1 MIFEKSLKAG
11 RKSGFYLLV
20 IFMVALSVFL
30 TDKGVLAKENECYET
45 STPQDA
51 TKKSDD
57 ETKNI
62 NNEPGANNGFVTIK
76 VSPKNFMDSW
86 TDDTK
91 YHFNIEFINE
101 GNNYDFSGTT
111 YSIDN
116 NVYDLVRTEAASDI
130 YKIDVDISIDSVLTI
145 NNIPVGVH
153 FSSADDS
160 TARFNQIIHNGKKGS
175 DYGNSVDWIGTADI
189 ENTLSSGTITEDF
202 AGEWNFYLAR
212 QSSYF
217 RIYKNIEG
225 EANSED
231 KLNHFKFKLYD
242 TIKEEFY
249 TEPVEVDIVSE
260 EQATSIYPGRNSVNS
275 ERVVPDENDE
285 YEIYLRAGQVAVV
298 GNMVH
303 QDDIK
308 FYLNEEEQDDIFAG
322 GNFSAE
328 SIFVGGEGMIPA
340 EARLI
345 IEEDE
350 NGFYAVDYNGKAAD
364 KQEILLGGDKKGYNL
379 LFINRRKL
387 DGKLTIEKTVV
398 GTNKEFEFEVIL
410 TDISTD
416 IPFEFPAEGTDIKSV
431 YFYKVRTVYPIDP
444 ETGETGEPVSV
455 YSASIKLKGGE
466 KITIS
471 KLPVGAGYYVNEVE
485 DSAEGYY
492 VSSEGEEGVISSEG
506 SIAKFINEEMQ
517 NDDSNDSDDDT
528 DNDTDNDS
536 DKDTNVNKDSKRDI
550 VKEIVVRETV
560 TASKED
566 DIVKD
571 TNVKTGDSM
580 NLTLFISLTVISLI
594 ALIVLIIKKKH
605 DSK

>member
-528 DNDTDNDS
+528 DNDS

-594 ALIVLIIKKKH
+594 ALIALIIKKKH

>member
-130 YKIDVDISIDSVLTI
+130 YKIDVDIPIDSVLTI

-160 TARFNQIIHNGKKGS
+160 TARYNQIIHNGKKGS

-202 AGEWNFYLAR
+202 AGEWYFYLAR

-260 EQATSIYPGRNSVNS
+260 EQATSVYPGRNSVNS

-308 FYLNEEEQDDIFAG
+308 FYLDEEEQDDIFAG

-340 EARLI
+340 ETRLI

-517 NDDSNDSDDDT
+517 NDDSIDSDDDT

-550 VKEIVVRETV
+550 VKEIVVSETV

-571 TNVKTGDSM
+571 ANVKTGDSM

>member
-130 YKIDVDISIDSVLTI
+130 YKIDVDIPIDSVLTI

-528 DNDTDNDS
+528 DNDS

-594 ALIVLIIKKKH
+594 ALIALIIKKKH

>member
-202 AGEWNFYLAR
+202 AGEWNLYLAR

-528 DNDTDNDS
+528 DNDS

-594 ALIVLIIKKKH
+594 ALIALIIKKKH

>member
-1 MIFEKSLKAG
+1 
-11 RKSGFYLLV
+11 
-20 IFMVALSVFL
+20 MVALSVFL

-528 DNDTDNDS
+528 DNDS

-594 ALIVLIIKKKH
+594 ALIALIIKKKH

>member
-62 NNEPGANNGFVTIK
+62 NNESGANNGFVTIK

-528 DNDTDNDS
+528 DNDS

-594 ALIVLIIKKKH
+594 ALIALIIKKKH

>member
-517 NDDSNDSDDDT
+517 NEDSNDTDD
-528 DNDTDNDS
+528 DTDNDS
-536 DKDTNVNKDSKRDI
+536 DKDINVNKDSKRDI

-594 ALIVLIIKKKH
+594 ALIALIIKKKH

>member
-1 MIFEKSLKAG
+1 MIFDKSLKAG

-130 YKIDVDISIDSVLTI
+130 YKIDVDIPIDSVLTI

-160 TARFNQIIHNGKKGS
+160 TARYNQIIHNGKKGS

-231 KLNHFKFKLYD
+231 KLNHFIFKLYD

-260 EQATSIYPGRNSVNS
+260 EQATSVYPGRNSVNS

-308 FYLNEEEQDDIFAG
+308 FYLDEEEQDDIFAD

-340 EARLI
+340 ETRLI

-350 NGFYAVDYNGKAAD
+350 NGFYAVDHNGKAAD
-364 KQEILLGGDKKGYNL
+364 KQEVILGGDKKGYNL

-455 YSASIKLKGGE
+455 YS
-466 KITIS
+466 
-471 KLPVGAGYYVNEVE
+471 
-485 DSAEGYY
+485 
-492 VSSEGEEGVISSEG
+492 
-506 SIAKFINEEMQ
+506 
-517 NDDSNDSDDDT
+517 
-528 DNDTDNDS
+528 
-536 DKDTNVNKDSKRDI
+536 VNK
-550 VKEIVVRETV
+550 T
-560 TASKED
+560 
-566 DIVKD
+566 
-571 TNVKTGDSM
+571 
-580 NLTLFISLTVISLI
+580 
-594 ALIVLIIKKKH
+594 
-605 DSK
+605 

>member
-1 MIFEKSLKAG
+1 MIFDKSLKAG

-57 ETKNI
+57 EMKNI

-130 YKIDVDISIDSVLTI
+130 YKIDVDIPIDSVLTI

-160 TARFNQIIHNGKKGS
+160 TARYNQIIHNGKKGS

-202 AGEWNFYLAR
+202 AGEWYFYLAR

-260 EQATSIYPGRNSVNS
+260 EQATSVYPGRNSVNS

-308 FYLNEEEQDDIFAG
+308 FYLDEEEQDDIFAG

-340 EARLI
+340 ETRLI

-517 NDDSNDSDDDT
+517 NEDSNDSDD
-528 DNDTDNDS
+528 DTDNDS

-550 VKEIVVRETV
+550 VKEIVVSETV

-566 DIVKD
+566 DIGKD

>member
-528 DNDTDNDS
+528 DNDS

-580 NLTLFISLTVISLI
+580 NLTLFISLTVTSLI
-594 ALIVLIIKKKH
+594 ALIALIIKKKH

>member
-130 YKIDVDISIDSVLTI
+130 YKIDVDIPIDSVLTI

-308 FYLNEEEQDDIFAG
+308 FYLDEEEQDDIFAG

-340 EARLI
+340 ETRLI

-517 NDDSNDSDDDT
+517 NEDSNDSDD
-528 DNDTDNDS
+528 DTDNDS

-550 VKEIVVRETV
+550 VKEIVVSETV

-566 DIVKD
+566 DIGKD

>member
-1 MIFEKSLKAG
+1 MIFDKSLKAG
-11 RKSGFYLLV
+11 RNSGFYLLV

-57 ETKNI
+57 EMKNI

-116 NVYDLVRTEAASDI
+116 NVYDLVRTDAASDI
-130 YKIDVDISIDSVLTI
+130 YKIDVDIPIDSVLTI

-160 TARFNQIIHNGKKGS
+160 TARYNQIIHNGKKGS

-202 AGEWNFYLAR
+202 AGEWYFYLAR

-231 KLNHFKFKLYD
+231 KLNHFNFKLYD

-260 EQATSIYPGRNSVNS
+260 EQATSVYPGRNSVNS

-308 FYLNEEEQDDIFAG
+308 FYLDEEEQDDIFAG

-340 EARLI
+340 ETRLI

-398 GTNKEFEFEVIL
+398 GTNKEFDFEVIL

-455 YSASIKLKGGE
+455 YSASINLKGGE

-506 SIAKFINEEMQ
+506 SIAKFINEEMH
-517 NDDSNDSDDDT
+517 NEDSNDSDD
-528 DNDTDNDS
+528 DTDNDS

-550 VKEIVVRETV
+550 VKEIVVSETV

-566 DIVKD
+566 DIGKD

>member
-517 NDDSNDSDDDT
+517 NEDSNDSDD
-528 DNDTDNDS
+528 DTDNDS

-594 ALIVLIIKKKH
+594 ALIALIIKKKH

>member
-308 FYLNEEEQDDIFAG
+308 FYLDEEEQDDIFAG

-340 EARLI
+340 ETRLI

-517 NDDSNDSDDDT
+517 NEDSNDTDD
-528 DNDTDNDS
+528 DTDNDS
-536 DKDTNVNKDSKRDI
+536 DKDINVNKDSKRDI
-550 VKEIVVRETV
+550 VKEIVVSETV

>member
-130 YKIDVDISIDSVLTI
+130 YKIDVDIPIDSVLTI

-416 IPFEFPAEGTDIKSV
+416 IPKSV

-528 DNDTDNDS
+528 DNDS

-594 ALIVLIIKKKH
+594 ALIALIIKKKH